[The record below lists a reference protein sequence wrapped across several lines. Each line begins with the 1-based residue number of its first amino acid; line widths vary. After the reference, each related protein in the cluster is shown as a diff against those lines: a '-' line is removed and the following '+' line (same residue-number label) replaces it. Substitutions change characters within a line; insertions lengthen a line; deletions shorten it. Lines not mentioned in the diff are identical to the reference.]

1 MAESYKAIY
10 PGNWVTHLNAYPLP
24 NPDFK
29 TNKRNSG
36 DPRDRQQQAVL
47 FMPGWL
53 AVRKVAHAFV
63 DAGGNTSFDL
73 VVGSPD
79 LRPDDKPRADVKGLL
94 VPTGAIVYRAGLR
107 VPPVTHQPGY
117 YSAGDRGLIPGG
129 NKATGLKGTATDQ
142 LVLASAAPAA
152 KAVGSIAAAAIT
164 TSTDTAS
171 VADPS
176 KLVVKADGTMDAGT
190 ALVQTTWDK
199 PVVTTADLTLKLF
212 SVNAAGTAAGSAIQ
226 STLTGGVNLVVEVCY
241 LVKEDVVDLEAV
253 HLPGAQYAGYGG

>member
-94 VPTGAIVYRAGLR
+94 IPSGAVVYRAGFR
-107 VPPVTHQPGY
+107 VPPITHQPGY
-117 YSAGDRGLIPGG
+117 YSSGDRGVIPGG
-129 NKATGLKGTATDQ
+129 NKASGLSGTAGDQ
-142 LVLASAAPAA
+142 LVLASATPAA

-171 VADPS
+171 ATDASSVVVA
-176 KLVVKADGTMDAGT
+176 ADGTITAGSQ
-190 ALVQTTWDK
+190 LVQTTWDK
-199 PVVTTADLTLKLF
+199 PVATTADLTLKLY
-212 SVNAAGTAAGSAIQ
+212 SVAAGGTAAGSAIK
-226 STLTGGVNLVVEVCY
+226 STLLGGVNLVVEVCY
-241 LVKEDVVDLEAV
+241 LVKEGVVDLDAV